1 MSSLLSPE
9 EVRERH
15 ALLRERS
22 AMDSSDAGRTGIGPV
37 RGGLHNITP
46 EQRRGSNP
54 YRNGFGDTGDCCA
67 RRESDAAMADGQRD
81 PGVDQRR
88 RCRRVY
94 WFAGSLSAGDD
105 KVFADS
111 RWTGWE
117 GEGLGHGDCQRI
129 GIASRGAGTVDRGGT
144 LAFAAGAGG
153 TTGGS
158 PNATQ
163 SSIARGADG
172 GRSANAEPGVKA
184 CRGLRSNGA
193 EVTGASVS
201 TTTAYATITAAANN
215 AKWDD
220 HVRRSAGNDAACSG
234 DDRCGGG
241 TARGIGPGFR
251 SDAGGGAE
259 PWPHQRAAADDS
271 ETAGVRCNDRHAA
284 LGNGRRIHDEPG

>member
-54 YRNGFGDTGDCCA
+54 YRNGFGDTGDRRA
-67 RRESDAAMADGQRD
+67 GRESDAAMADGQRD

-111 RWTGWE
+111 RWTGRE

-129 GIASRGAGTVDRGGT
+129 GIAPQGASAVDGAAT
-144 LAFAAGAGG
+144 LAFATGAGG

-163 SSIARGADG
+163 SSIAREADG
-172 GRSANAEPGVKA
+172 GRSA
-184 CRGLRSNGA
+184 
-193 EVTGASVS
+193 
-201 TTTAYATITAAANN
+201 
-215 AKWDD
+215 
-220 HVRRSAGNDAACSG
+220 SAGKAS
-234 DDRCGGG
+234 
-241 TARGIGPGFR
+241 
-251 SDAGGGAE
+251 
-259 PWPHQRAAADDS
+259 
-271 ETAGVRCNDRHAA
+271 
-284 LGNGRRIHDEPG
+284 